1 MAPVCRAAGR
11 NCCLSRLCVPAS
23 ALGYQPAAA
32 GDLPCG
38 GPRSM
43 HVHAAH
49 QSAALLA
56 RPQVAWDPHNEESDP
71 ASQFP
76 YGT

>member
-1 MAPVCRAAGR
+1 
-11 NCCLSRLCVPAS
+11 
-23 ALGYQPAAA
+23 
-32 GDLPCG
+32 
-38 GPRSM
+38 M